1 MNISE
6 IIKKRRE
13 ELGLS
18 LEQVANSVGVNI
30 STVSRWE
37 TGNIDNMRRDKIAK
51 LSDCLKVSPAV
62 IMGWKEQEEDPKVAE
77 LKPIIDQY
85 SSYPDA
91 TRKRLL
97 LYMQAIMDA
106 EKKNK

>member
-18 LEQVANSVGVNI
+18 LEQVANYVGVNS

-37 TGNIDNMRRDKIAK
+37 TGDINNMRRDKIAK

-77 LKPIIDQY
+77 LKPIIEQY
-85 SSYPDA
+85 SGFPES
-91 TRKRLL
+91 TRKRLRM
-97 LYMQAIMDA
+97 YIQAMLDA
-106 EKKNK
+106 EDKNK

>member
-18 LEQVANSVGVNI
+18 LEQVANYVGVNS

-37 TGNIDNMRRDKIAK
+37 TGDINNMIKWYNFFKYSKI
-51 LSDCLKVSPAV
+51 SQNPLK
-62 IMGWKEQEEDPKVAE
+62 
-77 LKPIIDQY
+77 
-85 SSYPDA
+85 
-91 TRKRLL
+91 
-97 LYMQAIMDA
+97 
-106 EKKNK
+106 

>member
-37 TGNIDNMRRDKIAK
+37 TGNIDNMKRDKIAK

-62 IMGWKEQEEDPKVAE
+62 IMGWKEEEEDPKVAE

-85 SSYPDA
+85 SAFPEG
-91 TRKRLL
+91 TRKRLRM
-97 LYMQAIMDA
+97 YIQAMLDA
-106 EKKNK
+106 ENKNK